1 MAGHAQL
8 KFVMTEC
15 SKTQIRL
22 TGLIHGFIG
31 TNSKMTINFR
41 KARQNVIVLCSERPP
56 YTGIILAQNFM
67 RGKMAHIAKINE
79 KFSFSSEKFVLY
91 V

>member
-22 TGLIHGFIG
+22 AGLKCFMEMAAGVCFMYLFLFCKRYYEKTLMNTWLKG
-31 TNSKMTINFR
+31 VTNI
-41 KARQNVIVLCSERPP
+41 
-56 YTGIILAQNFM
+56 
-67 RGKMAHIAKINE
+67 
-79 KFSFSSEKFVLY
+79 FS
-91 V
+91 

>member
-22 TGLIHGFIG
+22 TGL
-31 TNSKMTINFR
+31 NSKSESFLIMKELQVIPEEKYPSTGVQVVNTLDNVL
-41 KARQNVIVLCSERPP
+41 QNLFGVSLKEFV
-56 YTGIILAQNFM
+56 
-67 RGKMAHIAKINE
+67 
-79 KFSFSSEKFVLY
+79 SSAL
-91 V
+91 

>member
-22 TGLIHGFIG
+22 TGLILCCF
-31 TNSKMTINFR
+31 FCP
-41 KARQNVIVLCSERPP
+41 LCS
-56 YTGIILAQNFM
+56 
-67 RGKMAHIAKINE
+67 
-79 KFSFSSEKFVLY
+79 FVLLFCIVIASEEEIKSIY
-91 V
+91 NSAKKKLALPKANKLFLNIFHKLLFPYFAASL

>member
-22 TGLIHGFIG
+22 TGPILIYYKKLAGYGDILISFECYVPFAYQHVFIICVIWG
-31 TNSKMTINFR
+31 INMMRNSFDLQICTN
-41 KARQNVIVLCSERPP
+41 
-56 YTGIILAQNFM
+56 
-67 RGKMAHIAKINE
+67 
-79 KFSFSSEKFVLY
+79 
-91 V
+91 

>member
-22 TGLIHGFIG
+22 TGPIYPGKFYIFSGAEKNFKLKLFLIEYGELLIF
-31 TNSKMTINFR
+31 
-41 KARQNVIVLCSERPP
+41 L
-56 YTGIILAQNFM
+56 
-67 RGKMAHIAKINE
+67 
-79 KFSFSSEKFVLY
+79 
-91 V
+91 